1 MPDGD
6 IKIGSHDTG
15 FWDLSNPIQASKQPL
30 ASDLSVEAALAKARD
45 TAGAELVVVNADG
58 KASVHALSVKD
69 RFLSDNKQ
77 VRVSE
82 LDRDPK
88 AKQDLSK
95 TPLAIDDKVAQAL
108 SGKGAFLVDAE
119 NKVTYLGDDVDQT
132 TAAVK
137 LRDAESYLSQPTA
150 AKVEAAYAIARDAG
164 QERHV
169 DSALAGRVLDQLHQD
184 YRRTEPAQAQV
195 DLLKPGGVKTRMT
208 GLIGELSTLSG
219 QESNRVSDLRGQ
231 LAARTSQWQQ
241 DLKTPTQQRD
251 AALDAWQKAEQ
262 RETQAVSTAAYQ
274 LREARMPG
282 VHQLES
288 NLGEARGQRDQLRTQ
303 LSRATETRVQ
313 AQSRV
318 NELERLPAS
327 AENHLAQARRL
338 ESENQSM
345 YIQIQSYTT
354 LTLSQVSSQ
363 RRELER
369 DYRRTETELDTERS
383 KPRRPSSGGS
393 SSDPYGKD
401 PFSSSGNS
409 IGSDPYGK
417 DPFADSKQY
426 RNEGRISDLERQL
439 SRIGRERND
448 LRDRESSLETVNMR
462 LAFTRDI
469 DQLSLLFYNLDPID
483 RMALNQYKDRKDR
496 NVRSIN
502 EHRRSADNDQSRYRR
517 EIGGA
522 QRNLAEA
529 SSSEEAARSRFGQA
543 EGRVAGLEQD
553 LQQTLA
559 NPRPDS
565 HAEVKPKATAHE
577 RALAHQAATV
587 GPQAPLTQRRDSTQT
602 ALNTLNQNYHS
613 DKSALETQIA
623 NVQHGLRQE
632 AQGKVAQT
640 RQQLP

>member
-15 FWDLSNPIQASKQPL
+15 FWDASNPIQASKKPL
-30 ASDLSVEAALAKARD
+30 ASDLSVEAALTKAQQ
-45 TAGAELVVVNADG
+45 TEGAELVVVNADG
-58 KASVHALSVKD
+58 KASVHALSVED
-69 RFLSDNKQ
+69 SFLSENKK
-77 VRVSE
+77 VLVSE

-88 AKQDLSK
+88 ARQDLGK

-108 SGKGAFLVDAE
+108 SGKGAFLVDAT

-137 LRDAESYLSQPTA
+137 LRDAESYLAQPTA
-150 AKVEAAYAIARDAG
+150 ARVEAAYAIARDAG

-169 DSALAGRVLDQLHQD
+169 DTALAGRVLDQLHQD

-195 DLLKPGGVKTRMT
+195 DLLKPGSVKTRMT
-208 GLIGELSTLSG
+208 GLIGDLSTLSG
-219 QESNRVSDLRGQ
+219 QESSRVSDLRGQ
-231 LAARTSQWQQ
+231 LSERTSQWQN
-241 DLKTPTQQRD
+241 DLKAPTQQRD
-251 AALDAWQKAEQ
+251 AALSAWQTADR
-262 RETQAVSTAAYQ
+262 REAQAVSTAAYQ

-282 VHQLES
+282 VHQLEGQ
-288 NLGEARGQRDQLRTQ
+288 LDEARGQRDQLRTQ
-303 LSRATETRVQ
+303 LSRATENRVQ

-318 NELERLPAS
+318 NELERLPTS
-327 AENHLAQARRL
+327 AENRLAQARQL

-369 DYRRTETELDTERS
+369 DYRQTETELDIERS
-383 KPRRPSSGGS
+383 KPRRPSSGGGS
-393 SSDPYGKD
+393 SNDPYGKD
-401 PFSSSGNS
+401 PFSSSNS

-417 DPFADSKQY
+417 DPFADSRQY

-439 SRIGRERND
+439 SRLGRERND
-448 LRDRESSLETVNMR
+448 LRDREDSLETVNTR

-483 RMALNQYKDRKDR
+483 RLALNQYKERKDR

-502 EHRRSADNDQSRYRR
+502 EHRRSAESDQSRYRR

-522 QRNLAEA
+522 QRSLAEA

-559 NPRPDS
+559 SPRPDS
-565 HAEVKPKATAHE
+565 HPEVKPKATAYE
-577 RALAHQAATV
+577 RALAHQTATV
-587 GPQAPLTQRRDSTQT
+587 GPEAPLTQRRDSTQA
-602 ALNTLNQNYHS
+602 ALNSLNQSYS
-613 DKSALETQIA
+613 RDKAALEDQIA
-623 NVQHGLRQE
+623 NVQRSLRQE